1 MAENTKKWDETGRRY
16 RSYIKLEKRLSENTV
31 ESYMRDYMQFA
42 HFILR
47 QWDVAPHKVEPQ
59 MVERYMA
66 WLYER
71 GREKTSQARA
81 LSGIKSFFNFLMISD
96 KIESSPAEF
105 VLTPKFGRQL
115 PDVLTTAEID
125 RIIAAVDTSTVK
137 GLRDCAM
144 LEVLYSCGLRVSE
157 LTSLRMQ
164 DLFFGEG
171 YIRVIG
177 KGDKQRIVPVS
188 STARDRIQ
196 RYLEERRSVRTGEE
210 IVFLNNRGGQL
221 TRVMVFTILKQAAV
235 GPGSKSASAPTPSA
249 TRSRRTCWK
258 AAPRSVRCRRCWGT
272 KASSR
277 PKSTPT
283 STANTCGARS
293 RSIYRYNPGSRK
305 IGSPAAAPTASG
317 PVRPSEP
324 APFLLQG
331 GGRRTFGPDTAAS
344 QLPDLRLRREP
355 QRVVVESRDDDQRPA
370 GRHDSRQQLGK
381 RQCGGAHAVERG
393 AVVGREIRDQQPRI
407 ELRGGEAV
415 RIGTTLR
422 REHAAVRPE
431 CQERMPDEALRRP
444 QQVRGYPSGWPRRGG
459 SHRRKSGCRV
469 AVRRVFR
476 RPCGSGECTPP

>member
-188 STARDRIQ
+188 STVPPASLGWAKHSEPISKPLCFQ
-196 RYLEERRSVRTGEE
+196 RQSGRCLLLFRPSRQRQGCTRNFAAIIPMRCFFRQGNCRS
-210 IVFLNNRGGQL
+210 
-221 TRVMVFTILKQAAV
+221 M
-235 GPGSKSASAPTPSA
+235 
-249 TRSRRTCWK
+249 
-258 AAPRSVRCRRCWGT
+258 
-272 KASSR
+272 
-277 PKSTPT
+277 
-283 STANTCGARS
+283 
-293 RSIYRYNPGSRK
+293 
-305 IGSPAAAPTASG
+305 PTAM
-317 PVRPSEP
+317 
-324 APFLLQG
+324 F
-331 GGRRTFGPDTAAS
+331 
-344 QLPDLRLRREP
+344 
-355 QRVVVESRDDDQRPA
+355 
-370 GRHDSRQQLGK
+370 
-381 RQCGGAHAVERG
+381 
-393 AVVGREIRDQQPRI
+393 
-407 ELRGGEAV
+407 
-415 RIGTTLR
+415 
-422 REHAAVRPE
+422 
-431 CQERMPDEALRRP
+431 
-444 QQVRGYPSGWPRRGG
+444 
-459 SHRRKSGCRV
+459 SHRN
-469 AVRRVFR
+469 
-476 RPCGSGECTPP
+476 

>member
-196 RYLEERRSVRTGEE
+196 RYLEDPLAELIINSELKAGDTIKVDYDKVSDKIVTSVE
-210 IVFLNNRGGQL
+210 
-221 TRVMVFTILKQAAV
+221 
-235 GPGSKSASAPTPSA
+235 SPTPDAAAAEGPAA
-249 TRSRRTCWK
+249 TEE
-258 AAPRSVRCRRCWGT
+258 AAPEQN
-272 KASSR
+272 A
-277 PKSTPT
+277 
-283 STANTCGARS
+283 
-293 RSIYRYNPGSRK
+293 
-305 IGSPAAAPTASG
+305 
-317 PVRPSEP
+317 
-324 APFLLQG
+324 
-331 GGRRTFGPDTAAS
+331 
-344 QLPDLRLRREP
+344 
-355 QRVVVESRDDDQRPA
+355 
-370 GRHDSRQQLGK
+370 
-381 RQCGGAHAVERG
+381 
-393 AVVGREIRDQQPRI
+393 
-407 ELRGGEAV
+407 
-415 RIGTTLR
+415 
-422 REHAAVRPE
+422 
-431 CQERMPDEALRRP
+431 
-444 QQVRGYPSGWPRRGG
+444 
-459 SHRRKSGCRV
+459 
-469 AVRRVFR
+469 
-476 RPCGSGECTPP
+476 